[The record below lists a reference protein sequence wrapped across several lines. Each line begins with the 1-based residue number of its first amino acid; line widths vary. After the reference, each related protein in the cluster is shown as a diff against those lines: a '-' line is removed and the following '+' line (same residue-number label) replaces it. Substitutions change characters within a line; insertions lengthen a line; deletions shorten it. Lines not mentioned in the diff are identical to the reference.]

1 MGTLGFHQTPISK
14 REEEHPLFTII
25 IGIKYIAP
33 LTRRIIG
40 MSGGLIDESYLVAP
54 HRLTS

>member
-1 MGTLGFHQTPISK
+1 MGALGFHQTPISK
-14 REEEHPLFTII
+14 REEEHPLFAVI

-33 LTRRIIG
+33 LIRRISG
-40 MSGGLIDESYLVAP
+40 VSGGLIDESYLVAP